1 MRNEVQM
8 FFQDV
13 VDRVEC
19 KTCGAAKGELCVW
32 DEPPARPQTAI
43 LSHPARLAAH
53 RASMSNEE
61 FAALGTDML
70 RRFKA
75 LEEERGSA

>member
-1 MRNEVQM
+1 M

-19 KTCGAAKGELCVW
+19 PDCGADKGELCEW
-32 DEPPARPQTAI
+32 DEPPVRPQTAI

-61 FAALGTDML
+61 FAALGSAML
-70 RRFKA
+70 RKFRE
-75 LEEERGSA
+75 LERGAAG